1 MSPPGQQAHS
11 YGFLVYG
18 SQSGYQNTRAQIEL
32 NGSTGQT
39 IAFLRFCDPG
49 MTFPADTFNNGIV
62 DMYLPVSML
71 ESMLTRFFEL
81 RRLSPCTSRWDV
93 VFYSPRIEPLAE
105 DDFAPRSASS
115 PPRSPI

>member
-11 YGFLVYG
+11 YGLLVYG

-49 MTFPADTFNNGIV
+49 ITFPADTFNNGIV
-62 DMYLPVSML
+62 DMYLPVSVL
-71 ESMLTRFFEL
+71 ESVLTL
-81 RRLSPCTSRWDV
+81 L
-93 VFYSPRIEPLAE
+93 RIEKIVSVYFTLGRG
-105 DDFAPRSASS
+105 FLYTGNRT
-115 PPRSPI
+115 IGGG